1 MSELLVTSI
10 YNQEGEGAP
19 SFPKGATVTGVITA
33 TSFSGSGANLTGID
47 ATALK
52 DGSGNVK
59 IQANS
64 TGAVVTGILTVSS
77 SVSVGGTLTYEDV
90 TNIDSVGLITAR
102 NGVNVS
108 SGDIDVT
115 SGNVKVGTAIT
126 AYGSTGIISATSYR
140 GDGSQL
146 SGIEAAP
153 TVQLVADGS
162 ISAEEAVVAK
172 GGKASAVTQYT
183 SATGARQTVI
193 GSSGVSISGGYIA
206 NRPISTAWDSS
217 TNRVLALYKNNSS
230 TKPAYIVGTVN
241 DSTNSITWG
250 TASDFSVSGAGN
262 LAGSCNIAEDKF
274 FVMFRDDNALK
285 AVIMT
290 TTSSNTAS
298 FGTIVQVCANS
309 TINTYNYQC
318 HFNPSTGNVIMAY
331 CDDDAI
337 VGGAL
342 VGNYASISGNTITV
356 GTHANIFTYTPSILV
371 DSVFDPIRN
380 DVLVA
385 WSSGHTGEKIYTR
398 AIIEP
403 TSGTQTVL
411 GTQSTQANSIDTTR
425 SGSASLGFD
434 FDNDVFHTMWVK
446 QQNNYGYYNYTDGS
460 YDTAVNMPIWFDDS
474 PYKKDLSPN
483 GTHGNSL
490 DSTSSGV
497 FQMTYS
503 SQLKKY
509 IVIQKKGANA
519 WFFTCS
525 TKADGMLNFDLNWTQ
540 FITASDYDYLG
551 RPIILNCGILIP
563 YVAGGS
569 FYTYIKR
576 FDGTDVTSG
585 NFIGFSKAAYTDGQ
599 TATVK
604 VVGNVST
611 QSGLTPGKKY
621 YVQNDGSVG
630 QSAGLT
636 SVPAGISLTATS
648 LLIQPS

>member
-1 MSELLVTSI
+1 MSKVRAEQYTNRLGTGAPEIPYGVTVP
-10 YNQEGEGAP
+10 EGA
-19 SFPKGATVTGVITA
+19 SIDGAG
-33 TSFSGSGANLTGID
+33 GLNLTGI
-47 ATALK
+47 ATAGSFKGNLTG
-52 DGSGNVK
+52 DVSGNV
-59 IQANS
+59 
-64 TGAVVTGILTVSS
+64 TGLAATFTGPVTI
-77 SVSVGGTLTYEDV
+77 GGTLTYEDV
-90 TNIDSVGLITAR
+90 TNIDSVGVITAR
-102 NGVNVS
+102 DGVNVS

-126 AYGSTGIISATSYR
+126 AYGSTGIVSATSYR

-153 TVQLVADGS
+153 TIQLVADGS

-172 GGKASAVTQYT
+172 GGKVAAVTEFT
-183 SATGARQTVI
+183 DALGARSTAKQN
-193 GSSGVSISGGYIA
+193 GVSISGGYIA
-206 NRPISTAWDSS
+206 NRPASIAWDSS
-217 TNRVLALYKNNSS
+217 TNRVLALYKTTTGS
-230 TKPAYIVGTVN
+230 TLNAYIVGTVT
-241 DSTNSITWG
+241 DSNNSITWG
-250 TASDFSVSGAGN
+250 TTTDFSVSGAGN
-262 LAGSCNIAEDKF
+262 LTGCCNIGEDKF
-274 FVMFRDDNALK
+274 FVMFRDGNALK
-285 AVIMT
+285 AAIMT
-290 TTSSNTAS
+290 TTSSNTATV
-298 FGTIVQVCANS
+298 GTIVQICANS
-309 TINTYNYQC
+309 TANTYDYQC
-318 HFNPSTGNVIMAY
+318 HFNSSTGNVILAY
-331 CDDDAI
+331 YDDASN
-337 VGGAL
+337 GT

-356 GTHANIFTYTPSILV
+356 GTPALIFLYTPSIMM

-380 DVLVA
+380 DMLFA
-385 WSSGHTGEKIYTR
+385 WSSGHTGERIYTR

-411 GTQSTQANSIDTTR
+411 GTQNTYGNYGDTTR
-425 SGSASLGFD
+425 SASASLGFD

-460 YDTAVNMPIWFDDS
+460 YDTANNMPVWYDAS
-474 PYKKDLSPN
+474 PYKKDLTPN
-483 GTHGNSL
+483 NTHANSY
-490 DSTSSGV
+490 DSSGDGV

-503 SQLKKY
+503 PELKKY

-525 TKADGMLNFDLNWTQ
+525 TKGDKTLNFDLNWTQ
-540 FITASDYDYLG
+540 FITASDYDYVC
-551 RPIILNCGILIP
+551 RPIVLNCGILIP

-569 FYTYIKR
+569 LYTYIKR
-576 FDGTDVTSG
+576 FAGTDVTTG
-585 NFIGFSKAAYTDGQ
+585 NFIGFSKEAYTDGQ

-636 SVPAGISLTATS
+636 SVPAGISLTTTS

>member
-1 MSELLVTSI
+1 MSKVRAEQYTNRMGTGAPEIPYGVTVP
-10 YNQEGEGAP
+10 EGA
-19 SFPKGATVTGVITA
+19 SIDGAG
-33 TSFSGSGANLTGID
+33 GLNLTGI
-47 ATALK
+47 ATAGTFKGNLTG
-52 DGSGNVK
+52 DVSGNV
-59 IQANS
+59 
-64 TGAVVTGILTVSS
+64 TGVAATFTGPVTI
-77 SVSVGGTLTYEDV
+77 GGTLTYEDV
-90 TNIDSVGLITAR
+90 TNIDSVGVITAR
-102 NGVNVS
+102 DGIKVTG
-108 SGDIDVT
+108 GDIDVT
-115 SGNVKVGTAIT
+115 SGNIKVGTAIT

-153 TVQLVADGS
+153 TIQLVADGS
-162 ISAEEAVVAK
+162 ISADEAVVAK
-172 GGKASAVTQYT
+172 GGKVAAVTQYT

-193 GSSGVSISGGYIA
+193 GLSGASISGSYVS
-206 NRPISTAWDSS
+206 NRPVSTAWDSS
-217 TNRVLALYKNNSS
+217 TNRVLALYKNNSN

-250 TASDFSVSGAGN
+250 TPSDFSVSGAGN
-262 LAGSCNIAEDKF
+262 LTGSCNIGEDKF
-274 FVMFRDDNALK
+274 FVMFRDGAALK
-285 AVIMT
+285 AAIIT

-298 FGTIVQVCANS
+298 VGTIVQVCANS
-309 TINTYNYQC
+309 TTNTYNYQC
-318 HFNPSTGNVIMAY
+318 HFNPSTGNVLMAY
-331 CDDDAI
+331 ADDDAV
-337 VGGAL
+337 VGGAV

-356 GTHANIFTYTPSILV
+356 GTHANIFTYTMSVMV

-380 DVLVA
+380 TMLLA
-385 WSSGHTGEKIYTR
+385 YSSGHTGEKIYTR

-411 GTQSTQANSIDTTR
+411 GTQNTSANGIDTTR
-425 SGSASLGFD
+425 TGSASLGFD
-434 FDNDVFHTMWVK
+434 FDKDVFHTMWVK
-446 QQNNYGYYNYTDGS
+446 HQNNYGYYNFTDGS
-460 YDTAVNMPIWFDDS
+460 YDTATNMPIWYDDS
-474 PYKKDLSPN
+474 PYKKDLTPN
-483 GTHGNSL
+483 GTHANSL
-490 DSTSSGV
+490 DSTGAGV

-509 IVIQKKGANA
+509 IVVQRKGSNA

-551 RPIILNCGILIP
+551 RPIVLNCGILIP
-563 YVAGGS
+563 YVAGNS

-576 FDGTDVTSG
+576 YDGTDVTTE
-585 NFIGFSKAAYTDGQ
+585 NFIGFSKEAYTDGQ

-630 QSAGLT
+630 QSAGLN